1 MTDMPSKA
9 TLSPPYLANHGK
21 PSDISWLYMLH
32 NIFSNGPNS
41 GRNYAYK
48 WKLHITK
55 GTFCV
60 MWNADLRR
68 YEGGYLE
75 GYFGVDLLA
84 VLELLALSLL

>member
-1 MTDMPSKA
+1 M
-9 TLSPPYLANHGK
+9 
-21 PSDISWLYMLH
+21 
-32 NIFSNGPNS
+32 
-41 GRNYAYK
+41 
-48 WKLHITK
+48 
-55 GTFCV
+55 